1 MGPETKRLVIDQ
13 KLSRNLC
20 YIQIYYN
27 IYRYNY
33 ILFLVIIFLWKSLG
47 FPLQVD
53 LLQTNVDY
61 SK

>member
-13 KLSRNLC
+13 KLSHNLC